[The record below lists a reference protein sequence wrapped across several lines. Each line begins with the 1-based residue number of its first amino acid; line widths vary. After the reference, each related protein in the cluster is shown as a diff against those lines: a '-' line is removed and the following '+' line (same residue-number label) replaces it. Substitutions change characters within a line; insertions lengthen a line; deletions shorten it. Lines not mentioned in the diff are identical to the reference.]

1 MLKWAVSWE
10 SCQLPSDAL
19 CSFWRAGG
27 GWFHRTQKYPSHPSK
42 RFPIMNCPLCSWGAA
57 FAPFWVSESCRG
69 SDSCDSEARVGVSS
83 AEVYAGS
90 EVTLCIITC
99 IRWQFIPVWS
109 GSWETLFQSQ
119 GGPSYP
125 LLRSSGV
132 RNGMQITLPQPSPL
146 AGPPSL
152 SAWPPGAQKPA
163 WGLSGQG
170 ALESNWVHLCQGR
183 WELAFLLL
191 QRYCLS

>member
-1 MLKWAVSWE
+1 
-10 SCQLPSDAL
+10 
-19 CSFWRAGG
+19 
-27 GWFHRTQKYPSHPSK
+27 
-42 RFPIMNCPLCSWGAA
+42 MNCPLCSWGAA

-99 IRWQFIPVWS
+99 ILWQFIPVWS
-109 GSWETLFQSQ
+109 GSWRTLFQSQ

-152 SAWPPGAQKPA
+152 SAWPPGAQKLA
-163 WGLSGQG
+163 WGLSGKG
-170 ALESNWVHLCQGR
+170 HWSPTGFICAKAGESLHSCFCKDT
-183 WELAFLLL
+183 AFPKIVKKGNEAG
-191 QRYCLS
+191 CTFFNKNK